1 MHICRNFKNYLF
13 SERPLDNQPLLV
25 EPLNMLDALA
35 ILNLQVENRHSRTLS
50 DTRLMALLSIDIL
63 PLNIEIYFT
72 DH

>member
-1 MHICRNFKNYLF
+1 
-13 SERPLDNQPLLV
+13 
-25 EPLNMLDALA
+25 MLDALA

-63 PLNIEIYFT
+63 QLNIEIYFT